1 MHLSFL
7 PSVNNLPRP
16 GLPRPAGPM
25 MKDRVFRCSLVVI
38 DSHQNSTD
46 LESQSL
52 IEQRP
57 ETDMLFVSAGH
68 DASDVR

>member
-1 MHLSFL
+1 
-7 PSVNNLPRP
+7 
-16 GLPRPAGPM
+16 M